1 MSDPR
6 PLGVF
11 DSGIGGLTVFR
22 ALIERLPAEQILYL
36 GDTAR
41 VPYGTKS
48 PETVTRY
55 TRECARFLMHR
66 NIKALVVACNTAS
79 ALALPALIQELSVP
93 TMGVLQPGARRACAV
108 SVSGRI
114 GVIGTDATIRSGA
127 YASAIRGFK
136 ADAEVSSV
144 ACPLFV
150 PLAEEGWTEGEVARL
165 VAQQYLAA
173 FDGKRIDTLVL
184 GCTHYP
190 LLKGVISQVL
200 GASIRLVDSAEAVA
214 DEAASVLESSGL
226 KSVRQPGDEHHFYV
240 TDSSRRFAEVGTR
253 FLGTPLGRLEQVDIT
268 GEV

>member
-1 MSDPR
+1 MSDRR

-22 ALIERLPAEQILYL
+22 ALAERLPGEQILYL

-48 PETVTRY
+48 PQTVTRY
-55 TRECARFLMHR
+55 TRECARFLLHR

-79 ALALPALIQELSVP
+79 ALALPELMKELSVP
-93 TMGVLQPGARRACAV
+93 TVGVLQPGAQRACAV

-127 YASAIRGFK
+127 YASAIQHLRG
-136 ADAEVSSV
+136 DAEISSV

-165 VAQQYLAA
+165 VAEQYLSA
-173 FDGKRIDTLVL
+173 FAGKQIDTLVL

-190 LLKGVISQVL
+190 LLKGVIARVL
-200 GASIRLVDSAEAVA
+200 GPSIRLVDSAEAVA
-214 DEAASVLESSGL
+214 DEAAKVLESSKL
-226 KSVRQPGDEHHFYV
+226 KAPHERGEEHHFYV
-240 TDSSRRFAEVGTR
+240 TDSSRRFAEVGAR

-268 GEV
+268 GED

>member
-22 ALIERLPAEQILYL
+22 ALAKRLPGEQILYL

-48 PETVTRY
+48 RETVTRY
-55 TRECARFLMHR
+55 TRECARFLLHR
-66 NIKALVVACNTAS
+66 NIKTLIVACNTAS
-79 ALALPALIQELSVP
+79 ALALPSLMKELSVP
-93 TMGVLQPGARRACAV
+93 TVGVLQPGAQRACDV

-127 YASAIRGFK
+127 YAAAIRRIR

-144 ACPLFV
+144 PCPLFV

-165 VAQQYLAA
+165 VAEKYLSA
-173 FDGKRIDTLVL
+173 FEGKGIDTLVL

-200 GASIRLVDSAEAVA
+200 GPSIRLVDSAEAVA
-214 DEAASVLESSGL
+214 DEAAQVLESSGL
-226 KSVRQPGDEHHFYV
+226 KAMRERGEEHHFYV
-240 TDSSRRFAEVGTR
+240 TDSSRRFAEVGSR

-268 GEV
+268 GEA

>member
-1 MSDPR
+1 LSDPR

-22 ALIERLPAEQILYL
+22 ALTKRLPGEQILYL

-48 PETVTRY
+48 PQTVTRY
-55 TRECARFLMHR
+55 TRECARFLLHR
-66 NIKALVVACNTAS
+66 SIKALVVACNTAS
-79 ALALPALIQELSVP
+79 ALALPSLMEELSVP
-93 TMGVLQPGARRACAV
+93 TVGVLQPGAQRACAV
-108 SVSGRI
+108 SPSGRI

-127 YASAIRGFK
+127 YASAIRHLR

-165 VAQQYLAA
+165 VAEKYLSEFA
-173 FDGKRIDTLVL
+173 GRQIDTLVL

-190 LLKGVISQVL
+190 LLKGVIAQVL
-200 GASIRLVDSAEAVA
+200 GPSIRLVDSAEAVA
-214 DEAASVLESSGL
+214 DEAARVLESSDL
-226 KSVRQPGDEHHFYV
+226 KALRERGEEHHFYV

-268 GEV
+268 GED

>member
-22 ALIERLPAEQILYL
+22 ALAKRLPGEQILYL

-66 NIKALVVACNTAS
+66 DIKALVVACNTAS
-79 ALALPALIQELSVP
+79 ALALPSLIQELSVP
-93 TMGVLQPGARRACAV
+93 TVGVLQPGAQRACAA
-108 SVSGRI
+108 SASGRI

-127 YASAIRGFK
+127 YASAIRDLK
-136 ADAEVSSV
+136 SDAEVISV

-165 VAQQYLAA
+165 VAEKYLAA
-173 FDGKRIDTLVL
+173 FAEKRIDTLVL

-200 GASIRLVDSAEAVA
+200 GPAIRLVDSAEAVA
-214 DEAASVLESSGL
+214 DETARVLESSGL
-226 KSVRQPGDEHHFYV
+226 KAMRERGEEHHFYV

-268 GEV
+268 GED

>member
-11 DSGIGGLTVFR
+11 DCGIGGLTVFR
-22 ALIERLPAEQILYL
+22 ALTERLPGEQILYL

-48 PETVTRY
+48 PQTVTRY
-55 TRECARFLMHR
+55 TRECARFLLHR
-66 NIKALVVACNTAS
+66 SIKALVVACNTAS
-79 ALALPALIQELSVP
+79 ALALPPLMEELSVP
-93 TMGVLQPGARRACAV
+93 TVGVLQPGAQRACAV
-108 SVSGRI
+108 SPSGRI

-127 YASAIRGFK
+127 YASAIRHLR

-165 VAQQYLAA
+165 VAEKYLSEFA
-173 FDGKRIDTLVL
+173 GRRIDTLVL

-190 LLKGVISQVL
+190 LLKGVLAQVL
-200 GASIRLVDSAEAVA
+200 GPSIRLVDSAEAVA
-214 DEAASVLESSGL
+214 DEAARVLESSNLRALRERGE
-226 KSVRQPGDEHHFYV
+226 EHHFYV

-268 GEV
+268 GED